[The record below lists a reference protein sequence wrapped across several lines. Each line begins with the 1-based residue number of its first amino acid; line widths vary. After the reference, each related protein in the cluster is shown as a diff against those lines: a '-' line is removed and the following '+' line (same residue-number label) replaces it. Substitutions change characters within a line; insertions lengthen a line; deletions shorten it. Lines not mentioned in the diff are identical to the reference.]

1 MKKVLTIGLCLL
13 FVGGTFTVKSQEEMT
28 KDQKTSYAI
37 GVNFGSQ
44 VKNDEVPLEMDAFMK
59 GVRDGMAGENQ
70 FTDQQMQEIFMQFQ
84 MDMQAKQQA
93 KQAQQ
98 ASQAVEEK
106 AKGQKFL
113 EENKKDP
120 NVKVTASG
128 LQYKVVTEGKGE
140 KPSATSK
147 VTVKYTGKL
156 IDGTVFDSTDKNN
169 NGEPISFGLNQVI
182 RGWTEG
188 LQLMSPGSKYILYI
202 PSDLAYGDQ
211 GAGNL
216 IPGGATLIF
225 EIELISFE

>member
-1 MKKVLTIGLCLL
+1 
-13 FVGGTFTVKSQEEMT
+13 MT

-37 GVNFGSQ
+37 GINFGTQ
-44 VKNDEVPLEMDAFMK
+44 VKNDEVPLDMDAFTK
-59 GVRDGMAGENQ
+59 GVRDGMAGQNQ
-70 FTDQQMQEIFMQFQ
+70 FTEQQMQEIFMQFQ
-84 MDMQAKQQA
+84 QDMQAKQQA

-98 ASQAVEEK
+98 ASKAVEEK

-128 LQYKVVTEGKGE
+128 LQYKVLTEGKGN

-169 NGEPISFGLNQVI
+169 GGEPISFGLNQVI

-188 LQLMSPGSKYILYI
+188 LQLMSPGSKYIFYI

-211 GAGNL
+211 GAGGL